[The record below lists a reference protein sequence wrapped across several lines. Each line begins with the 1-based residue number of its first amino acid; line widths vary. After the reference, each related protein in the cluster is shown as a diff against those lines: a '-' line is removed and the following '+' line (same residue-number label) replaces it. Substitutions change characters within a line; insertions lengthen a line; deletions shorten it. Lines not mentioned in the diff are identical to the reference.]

1 MQRKNYKKKI
11 ADGVMHIVSYDFEY
25 EGKVFEVKT
34 EVSRMKSKNHS
45 KQLEISYSVK
55 RKVTYAALT
64 WKKPS
69 KRQTIGHRL
78 IVDCEIR
85 YFF

>member
-34 EVSRMKSKNHS
+34 EVIRMKSKNHS
-45 KQLEISYSVK
+45 KQLEISYSLK
-55 RKVTYAALT
+55 EK
-64 WKKPS
+64 
-69 KRQTIGHRL
+69 
-78 IVDCEIR
+78 
-85 YFF
+85 